1 MVPHLPKGGGPR
13 IVNVGSSAAR
23 RPRPLLSAYAASKG
37 GLEALGRVWAV
48 ELGADGHTVNTVAP
62 GPTETDMLAP
72 ERRAPA
78 FEAFEEKI
86 LGETPL
92 GHRFGTPE
100 DVALVVAAVAGPGM
114 RWVTGQTICASAGGG
129 GGYDAVRAIRSIRRE
144 DYLMS
149 ARSSIGTS

>member
-1 MVPHLPKGGGPR
+1 MVPHLPKDGGGR
-13 IVNVGSSAAR
+13 IINVGSSAPR
-23 RPRPLLSAYAASKG
+23 RPRPLVSAYAASKG

-62 GPTETDMLAP
+62 GPTETDMLAQG
-72 ERRAPA
+72 RRVPA

-86 LGETPL
+86 LRETPL

-114 RWVTGQTICASAGGG
+114 RWVTGQTISASGGFTM
-129 GGYDAVRAIRSIRRE
+129 
-144 DYLMS
+144 L
-149 ARSSIGTS
+149 